1 MYSVGGIHIMNKVQ
15 IIAPTKADGIFGRSL
30 AELKVKRVAAY
41 ARVSTESDQQANSFE
56 NQIEEWTRRILENP
70 DYKLVKVYADDGI
83 SGTSIRGRDGFQEM
97 IRDAKAGKLDLILV
111 KSISRFARNTVL
123 TIQTIRELKT
133 YGVEV
138 YFDNENI
145 WTFDPK
151 NEFVLS
157 IISMMAQEESRH
169 ISENVA
175 WSFKKMMNEGKPFLT
190 SSNFLGYDYDKEAG
204 KLVINEEQAP
214 IVRLIFDMYDQGY
227 GTLEICRALKEKG
240 YKTLHGKDDW
250 HTSVIINMLR
260 NEKYCGDL
268 MLQKTYTVDYL
279 THKRK
284 DNTGQRQ
291 KYFVEDAHEPI
302 ISRDQWNRVQE
313 RIKKQAARAMGGNR
327 DLNRYNVKYPLS
339 GTLVCLECGET
350 FKRRHWYNGYEE
362 EGGKIMYQ
370 CGGYV
375 YDYKHQKHCKV
386 SCGIS
391 ENLLH
396 HTIAD
401 AINNIYLKDKSVF
414 KRISSLIQKGLSTS
428 GIDTAIRNKQDEK
441 EAINKDIDFILKQRL
456 DANSYDIKEKLDNQY
471 ADLVQK
477 YQRIC
482 EEIKYLQEKEK
493 DNIDSE
499 ARLNKMLSILDG
511 QEITADMINI
521 DMLEALIYRI
531 IVVDRKNIVI
541 AINAFNTLSLEDFR
555 AQRKEIVKKEPIYI
569 GKVRIKNPTKFAELN
584 YKVVLV

>member
-1 MYSVGGIHIMNKVQ
+1 MNKVS
-15 IIAPTKADGIFGRSL
+15 IIAPTKAEGIFGRSL
-30 AELKVKRVAAY
+30 AELKIKRVAAY
-41 ARVSTESDQQANSFE
+41 ARVSTESDEQANSFE
-56 NQIEEWTRRILENP
+56 NQVEEWTRRILENP
-70 DYKLVKVYADDGI
+70 NYKLVKIYADEGI
-83 SGTSIRGRDGFQEM
+83 SGTSLRGRDGFQEM
-97 IRDAKAGKLDLILV
+97 IRDAKAGKIDLILV

-123 TIQTIRELKT
+123 TIQTIRELKEC
-133 YGVEV
+133 GVEV

-151 NEFVLS
+151 TEFMLS

-169 ISENVA
+169 ISENVS
-175 WSFKKMMNEGKPFLT
+175 WTFRKMMNQGIPFLT
-190 SSNFLGYDYDKEAG
+190 SSNFLGYDFDKEAK
-204 KLVINEEQAP
+204 KLVINEKEAP

-227 GTLEICRALKEKG
+227 GTLEICRTLKEKG

-250 HTSVIINMLR
+250 HSSVIINMLR

-302 ISRDQWNRVQE
+302 ISREQWNRVNQ
-313 RIKKQAARAMGGNR
+313 RLKRQAARAMGGNR
-327 DLNRYNVKYPLS
+327 DLTRYNVKYPLS
-339 GTLVCLECGET
+339 GTLICLECGET
-350 FKRRHWYNGYEE
+350 FKRRHWYNGYKE

-370 CGGYV
+370 CGGFV
-375 YDYKHQKHCKV
+375 FDYKNQKHCTV

-401 AINNIYLKDKSVF
+401 AINNVYLKDKSIF
-414 KRISSLIQKGLSTS
+414 KKISSLIKKGLSVS
-428 GIDTAIRNKQDEK
+428 GFDEAIRSKQDEK
-441 EAINKDIDFILKQRL
+441 ETISKDIDFLLKERL
-456 DANSYDIKEKLDNQY
+456 DAASHEIKEKLDAQY
-471 ADLVQK
+471 AELVQK
-477 YQRIC
+477 YQRVC
-482 EEIKYLQEKEK
+482 DEIKCLQEKEK

-499 ARLNKMLSILDG
+499 ARLNQMLSILEG
-511 QEITADMINI
+511 KEITPDMLNI

-531 IVVDRKNIVI
+531 IVIDRKHIVI
-541 AINAFNTLSLEDFR
+541 GINAFNALSLEDFR
-555 AQRKEIVKKEPIYI
+555 AQRKEIAKKEPIYE
-569 GKVRIKNPTKFAELN
+569 GQVRIRNPKRWAELN